1 MPKEAQW
8 RRIFHA
14 WAIAL
19 GLAMGS
25 ESPSFSEEPA
35 KAFLDRLI
43 SKKYYDVALDFLDEL
58 EKSPSTPPELKS
70 EVQLQRARTIFRS
83 TELISPGAALE
94 KRFDE
99 CAAAYAKFV
108 SDQPTHPQALD
119 ARLEVS
125 RLLRNRA
132 KAKLTASKSAA
143 GPKKADLRKVGGDL
157 LKTSTD
163 QFVALRDEIRKRLEP
178 LEAKSDNKAT
188 PLSADE
194 LTQRDLLRSTYR
206 LVRSEV
212 AESYEELADALPPE
226 SPERKPL
233 LEKAVSE
240 YKEIATKYARY
251 DIGVFA
257 RVSEGR
263 CHKKL
268 GDFPGAI
275 KILSEI
281 FNQMKV
287 EGGIVKDAANRN
299 LGLEALL
306 EAMECWLDE
315 SQKAYPAAIA
325 SATLW
330 VNEMEPSE
338 EKDRNWIH
346 LRYLSAVAHKKFADA
361 AKAKDPKD
369 ESVKKALSEA
379 RKLAMQVSKLE
390 GVDQAPARKLL
401 ADMGVEVSNV
411 TTSALVQIKTFEQ
424 AREAAQDAF
433 SAAIELPE
441 RQGIIEERLK
451 VEKDEAE
458 IASLKKQLEE
468 AKGGVTQGF
477 KGALNGFRRALQ
489 LVLPSTP
496 IEEVNA
502 VRLQLANC
510 YFVTEQY
517 DEAAIVGEFVARRF
531 PTDKNAKLCAGRALD
546 SVKKLYLAALKADQ
560 KELQE
565 FELKRMMPIAEL
577 ITKNWPNDDEA
588 GQALRLL
595 IGLRMNAKDYEGV
608 IESLGKI
615 PEASP
620 FRAEA
625 ESKAGLAFWSQYV
638 NRQNELRTAANGGA
652 IAVDAAS
659 DQMKAKA
666 IELLQSSV
674 KRFQGAAPTTASIL
688 ATVSLAD
695 IFVKANNPQQAAAL
709 LDDPTNGPMALMAK
723 DTEGTLFDA
732 ALTEQTCRVSLATQ
746 IALLP
751 TAPDPAAAIAK
762 ASTAM
767 EKLTDILKKSEG
779 ENEQRVVATYYSL
792 ARDMK
797 EQLDLAKDPK
807 VKANLASGAEKFLQ
821 GVRGNT
827 KDPKLLRWVAETFVG
842 FGESFDNA
850 SGPPTGDAKRYYN
863 TAADVIDEVLK
874 LKPEPAVEAQL
885 RASQAAVLTKLGSY
899 QAAYGNML
907 EILKDPK
914 YRNTPKFQME
924 AARVLSEWGAT
935 GGEKYFKE
943 AISGKELDAAK
954 NENIVWGLAKL
965 SNLTRRNPQYSSI
978 FFDSRYTIALC
989 YFGQAKKA
997 PSAELKTKMG
1007 AVKKEIA
1014 TVYQLYPQMGGPE
1027 WLAKFDALLKRAQKE
1042 SGEPETGLAGL
1053 KKPAAPTTAA
1063 PKTPQPV
1070 KSGS

>member
-8 RRIFHA
+8 RRIFHT
-14 WAIAL
+14 WAISL
-19 GLAMGS
+19 GMAIGVA
-25 ESPSFSEEPA
+25 PPAFSEEPA
-35 KAFLDRLI
+35 KAFLDRLV

-58 EKSPSTPPELKS
+58 EKGSSTPAELKS
-70 EVQLQRARTIFRS
+70 ELQLQRARTIFRS
-83 TELISPGAALE
+83 TELIPLGAALE

-99 CAAAYAKFV
+99 SNAAYAKFV
-108 SDQPTHPQALD
+108 AEQPTHPQVLD
-119 ARLEVS
+119 ARLEMS
-125 RLLRNRA
+125 RLLRSRA
-132 KAKLTASKSAA
+132 KSKLFAMKSATDA
-143 GPKKADLRKVGGDL
+143 KKKEELRKVGGEL
-157 LKTSTD
+157 LKNSTD
-163 QFVALRDEIRKRLEP
+163 QFVVLRDEIRKRLEP
-178 LEAKSDNKAT
+178 LEAKSDNKET
-188 PLSADE
+188 PLTGEE
-194 LTQRDLLRSTYR
+194 LTQRDSLRANYR
-206 LVRSEV
+206 VVRSEV
-212 AESYEELADALPPE
+212 AESYEDLAEASPSP
-226 SPERKPL
+226 SPERKQL
-233 LEKAVSE
+233 LEKAVAE
-240 YKEIATKYARY
+240 YREIATKYSRY
-251 DIGVFA
+251 DIGVYA

-263 CHKKL
+263 CQKKL

-306 EAMECWLDE
+306 EAMECWLDD

-325 SATLW
+325 AATPWISA
-330 VNEMEPSE
+330 MESSE
-338 EKDRNWIH
+338 DREQNWNH
-346 LRYLSAVAHKKFADA
+346 LKYLTAVAHKKFADV

-369 ESVKKALSEA
+369 DNAKKALTEA
-379 RKLAMQVSKLE
+379 RKLATQASKMD
-390 GVDQAPARKLL
+390 GPDQTPARKLL
-401 ADMGVEVSNV
+401 AEMGVEVSTV
-411 TTSALVQIKTFEQ
+411 ATSALVQVKTFEQ

-433 SAAIELPE
+433 NAAIELPE
-441 RQGIIEERLK
+441 RQKIIEERLN

-468 AKGGVTQGF
+468 AKGGVNQGF
-477 KGALNGFRRALQ
+477 KGALNAYRRALQ

-496 IEEVNA
+496 IDEVNA

-531 PTDKNAKLCAGRALD
+531 PSDRNAKLCAGRALD
-546 SVKKLYLAALKADQ
+546 SVKKLFLAAQKANQ
-560 KELQE
+560 KEQQE
-565 FELKRMMPIAEL
+565 FELRRMMPIAEL

-608 IESLGKI
+608 IESLAKI

-625 ESKAGLAFWSQYV
+625 ESKAGLAFWGQYL

-674 KRFQGAAPTTASIL
+674 KRFQGTTPNTASIL

-695 IFVKANNPQQAAAL
+695 IFVKSGNPQQASVL
-709 LDDPTNGPMALMAK
+709 LDDPASGPMTLLAK
-723 DTEGTLFDA
+723 DAESPLFDA
-732 ALTEQTCRVSLATQ
+732 GLTEQVCRVSLATQ

-751 TAPDPAAAIAK
+751 TAPDPAAAISK
-762 ASTAM
+762 ASLAM
-767 EKLTDILKKSEG
+767 DKLTEVLKKNEAG
-779 ENEQRVVATYYSL
+779 NEQRVVATYYSL

-797 EQLDLAKDPK
+797 QQLDLAKDPK

-821 GVRGNT
+821 GVRGNS
-827 KDPKLLRWVAETFVG
+827 KDPNLLRWVAETLG
-842 FGESFDNA
+842 AFGESFD
-850 SGPPTGDAKRYYN
+850 SGNGAPTGDAKRYYN
-863 TAADVIDEVLK
+863 TAADVYDEVLK
-874 LKPEPAVEAQL
+874 LKPDAAIETQVKSQ
-885 RASQAAVLTKLGSY
+885 QAALLCKLGSY
-899 QAAYGNML
+899 QAAYGNL
-907 EILKDPK
+907 LAILKDPK

-924 AARVLSEWGAT
+924 AARVLSEWGST
-935 GGEKYFKE
+935 GGEKYYQE
-943 AISGKELDAAK
+943 AISGKEMDPAK

-965 SNLTRRNPQYSSI
+965 SNLTRKNPHYSQV
-978 FFDSRYTIALC
+978 FFDTRYTIAQC

-997 PSAELKTKMG
+997 SAAEIKTKMG
-1007 AVKKEIA
+1007 AVKREIS

-1027 WLAKFDALLKRAQKE
+1027 WMAKFDALLKRAQKE
-1042 SGEPETGLAGL
+1042 MGEAESGLAGL
-1053 KKPAAPTTAA
+1053 KKPTGPSTPT
-1063 PKTPQPV
+1063 PV